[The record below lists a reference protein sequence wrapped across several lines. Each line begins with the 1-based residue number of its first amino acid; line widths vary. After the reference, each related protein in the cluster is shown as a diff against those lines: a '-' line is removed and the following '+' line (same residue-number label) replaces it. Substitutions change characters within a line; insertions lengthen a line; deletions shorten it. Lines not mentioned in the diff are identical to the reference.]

1 MVKCLRGGMETYESI
16 DIIKKTVKQF
26 RMTLAVFFLILIVSH
41 YTYFNFSNEVVSAI
55 VGTLFDLI
63 FTGEFFL
70 VKLIEYT

>member
-1 MVKCLRGGMETYESI
+1 MNSI

-26 RMTLAVFFLILIVSH
+26 RTTLAVFFLILIVSH

-55 VGTLFDLI
+55 VGTLFVLI

-70 VKLIEYT
+70 VKLIEKLKDKET